1 MMEHKER
8 TRRNYK
14 NSSLKISTFKMRNHE
29 GYLKQI
35 VLAVLALA
43 FAAVMTGCGKAGKE
57 GGQTYAWPLGTS
69 SPEDTVTQ
77 IYAERF
83 AEEVDRLSGGEMRI
97 QVYPNS
103 ILGGDREL
111 LESCKDGDIPFVV
124 QNTAPQVTFL
134 PDIAVFDMPC
144 LFDSIEDVRTH
155 IDNEKFMSQIQQV
168 YKSGGYELLGYA
180 DQGFRVM
187 TSNKEVYT
195 VEDFKGQKIR
205 TMENPYHLRFW
216 KALGANPTPMTFSE
230 VYIGLQQGTIDAQEN
245 PYEVIVSNRLFEQQ
259 DFVIQT
265 NHLPHLISLIV
276 SSEFMDG
283 LSADQQAIIR
293 KAAETAKVEARAQ
306 SDARIDSR
314 IATIE
319 ESGTRMITLDD
330 ENMSVIRQK
339 CIPVYEAIEEVV
351 SADLIEAYCGEKLEV
366 IRANAKT
373 SSVE

>member
-1 MMEHKER
+1 MK
-8 TRRNYK
+8 
-14 NSSLKISTFKMRNHE
+14 KMKH
-29 GYLKQI
+29 L
-35 VLAVLALA
+35 LCTAAAVILILALS
-43 FAAVMTGCGKAGKE
+43 GCGKN
-57 GGQTYAWPLGTS
+57 GGETQTYAWPLGTS

-83 AEEVDRLSGGEMRI
+83 AEEVSRLSDGKMRI

-144 LFDSIEDVRTH
+144 LFDNIQDVRTH
-155 IDNEKFMSQIQQV
+155 IDNPDFMAQIQKV
-168 YKSGGYELLGYA
+168 YLSGGYELLGYA

-187 TSNKEVYT
+187 TSNKDVYT
-195 VEDFKGQKIR
+195 ANDLRGQKIR

-245 PYEVIVSNRLFEQQ
+245 PYEVIVSNRLYEQQ
-259 DFVIQT
+259 DYVIET

-276 SSEFMDG
+276 SSEFMEK
-283 LSADQQAIIR
+283 LPEDQQAIIR
-293 KAAETAKVEARAQ
+293 EAAETAKNEARQQ
-306 SDARIDSR
+306 SDDRIASR

-319 ESGTRMITLDD
+319 ESGTQIIHINE
-330 ENMSVIRQK
+330 ENRLVIRQK
-339 CIPVYEAIEEVV
+339 CIPVY
-351 SADLIEAYCGEKLEV
+351 DLIEQNVTPSLVEAYCGKELEE
-366 IRANAKT
+366 IRA
-373 SSVE
+373 SLP

>member
-1 MMEHKER
+1 MK
-8 TRRNYK
+8 
-14 NSSLKISTFKMRNHE
+14 KMKH
-29 GYLKQI
+29 LLCTAAAFI
-35 VLAVLALA
+35 LVLALS
-43 FAAVMTGCGKAGKE
+43 GCGNNN
-57 GGQTYAWPLGTS
+57 GGTQTYAWPLGTS

-83 AEEVDRLSGGEMRI
+83 AEEVSRLSDGKMRI

-144 LFDSIEDVRTH
+144 LFDNIQDVRAH
-155 IDNEKFMSQIQQV
+155 IDNPEFMEQIQKV
-168 YKSGGYELLGYA
+168 YLSGGYELLGYA

-187 TSNKEVYT
+187 TSNKDVFT
-195 VEDFKGQKIR
+195 ANDLRGQKIR

-245 PYEVIVSNRLFEQQ
+245 PYEVIVSNRLYEQQ
-259 DFVIQT
+259 DYVIET

-276 SSEFMDG
+276 SSEFMDS
-283 LSADQQAIIR
+283 LPEDQQEIIR
-293 KAAETAKVEARAQ
+293 EAAEIAKNEARQQ
-306 SDARIDSR
+306 SDDRIASR
-314 IATIE
+314 VATIE
-319 ESGTRMITLDD
+319 ESGTQIIHLND
-330 ENMSVIRQK
+330 ENRLVIRQK
-339 CIPVYEAIEEVV
+339 CIPVYDLIEENVTSSLV
-351 SADLIEAYCGEKLEV
+351 EAYCGKELEE
-366 IRANAKT
+366 IRA
-373 SSVE
+373 SMP

>member
-1 MMEHKER
+1 MK
-8 TRRNYK
+8 
-14 NSSLKISTFKMRNHE
+14 
-29 GYLKQI
+29 KQKRI
-35 VLAVLALA
+35 CS
-43 FAAVMTGCGKAGKE
+43 AAVVLVILAAMLFSLSGCGKKSVGE
-57 GGQTYAWPLGTS
+57 GETMTYAWPLGTS

-83 AEEVDRLSGGEMRI
+83 AEEVERLSDGKMRI

-103 ILGGDREL
+103 IVGGDREL

-144 LFDSIEDVRTH
+144 LFDSIDGVREH
-155 IDNEKFMSQIQQV
+155 IDNEDFMKQVQEV
-168 YKSGGYELLGYA
+168 YKKGGYELLGYA

-187 TSNKEVYT
+187 TTNRAVHT

-245 PYEVIVSNRLFEQQ
+245 PYEVIVSNRLYEQQ
-259 DFVIQT
+259 KYVIET
-265 NHLPHLISLIV
+265 NHLPHLIS
-276 SSEFMDG
+276 
-283 LSADQQAIIR
+283 
-293 KAAETAKVEARAQ
+293 TAKEEAREQ
-306 SDARIDSR
+306 SDQRIASR

-319 ESGTRMITLDD
+319 ESGTQIIRLDQ
-330 ENMSVIRQK
+330 ENMSVTRQK
-339 CIPVYEAIEEVV
+339 SLPVYDEIEKNV
-351 SADLIEAYCGEKLEV
+351 SPELIEAYCGKELEE
-366 IRANAKT
+366 IRAAAP
-373 SSVE
+373 